1 MAPAV
6 NLICRLFKDTG
17 ELREGGPKKT
27 ILSDD
32 SFFLGDDLL

>member
-6 NLICRLFKDTG
+6 IPICRLFKDAG
-17 ELREGGPKKT
+17 ALREGRPKKT

-32 SFFLGDDLL
+32 SFFLADDLL